1 MPAYAELL
9 GCSAF
14 SFLRGAS
21 RPEELVLRAKDLGL
35 EALAFCDRDGF
46 YGLAR
51 AHAAAKEISQ
61 RVIVGAE
68 LGVDARARRLGS
80 WKSTRER
87 AKSAPDLPTVA
98 LLVETREG
106 YANLCR
112 LITRAHADLPKGES
126 ALDPEWLAEHAKGLV
141 AIVPAPGRPGDPT
154 TPTPALIDAVRSAFG
169 ERATLMTPSA

>member
-1 MPAYAELL
+1 MPAFAELL

-14 SFLRGAS
+14 SFLRGSS

-46 YGLAR
+46 YGCAR

-80 WKSTRER
+80 
-87 AKSAPDLPTVA
+87 
-98 LLVETREG
+98 
-106 YANLCR
+106 
-112 LITRAHADLPKGES
+112 
-126 ALDPEWLAEHAKGLV
+126 
-141 AIVPAPGRPGDPT
+141 
-154 TPTPALIDAVRSAFG
+154 
-169 ERATLMTPSA
+169 